1 MRGNIMSAAT
11 NYELNDAATVGP
23 SFITSEE
30 ATLLASARGLLP
42 VACVSGTTTDRYYNR
57 SELRDC

>member
-1 MRGNIMSAAT
+1 MSAAI

-57 SELRDC
+57 SEMRDC